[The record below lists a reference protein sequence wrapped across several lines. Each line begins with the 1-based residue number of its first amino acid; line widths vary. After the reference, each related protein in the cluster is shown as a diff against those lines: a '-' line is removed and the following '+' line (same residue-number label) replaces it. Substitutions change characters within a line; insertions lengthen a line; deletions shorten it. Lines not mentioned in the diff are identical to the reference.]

1 MRKRISLLAAGA
13 LVALGPATVPAHA
26 ADPVFTLAGP
36 AGIGLRP
43 HPGQSGEPQKTSVK
57 FRIVND
63 STKTFDR
70 QSTFTIDLSGLK
82 GVADVKLAE
91 EKGADCKL
99 TAAAVTCKRWALWTG
114 ETTVVDLDL
123 SAAKDSKVGATADLT
138 LTGTAEGATFTS
150 ATTKVRVGGPDLV
163 LERARLKAELKPGDK
178 QNLSIIFANEGTDP
192 VNGVVLEMR
201 TTHGIDLVEQY
212 DNCSYSDDTR
222 AGQPRNTGW
231 STVQCLLEGEY
242 EPRALYGVDGPLTL
256 KAAPHAFI
264 DGLTYAVYAAG
275 DQPKAAKDGAP
286 AADDQSKAAKNRAP
300 AAGKKLAAA
309 KQAPKAAARSAQ
321 PAADLDPWDNVQEFD
336 FATRNTADLVATG
349 VSLKGGVGE
358 TVTAD
363 FGFRNDGPAWVAHLR
378 SSKDVARTDIFIPVG
393 AKVTKVPAGCT
404 GVNADGTRR
413 EQTLGA
419 PRYFCSTGHV
429 VGEKETFA
437 YPFQLKIE
445 KVVANAEGSITVGE
459 WTPEGTTGQRW
470 DPNHTNNKAAF
481 VINAKGSGPAPT
493 PTPTATTSA
502 TPAPTGSAT
511 PTATAAPSASATGTG
526 VTANGGLAST
536 GSSAGAIALGG
547 AVLLAVGGGLFVAFR
562 RKAGGHA

>member
-1 MRKRISLLAAGA
+1 MRKRISLLTAGA
-13 LVALGPATVPAHA
+13 LVALGAAITPAHA

-43 HPGQSGEPQKTSVK
+43 HPGQSGEPQKTSVE

-63 STKTFDR
+63 STTTFDR
-70 QSTFTIDLSGLK
+70 QSTFTIDLGALK
-82 GVADVKLAE
+82 GIADVTLA
-91 EKGADCKL
+91 KNQGADCKL

-114 ETTVVDLDL
+114 ESTVVDLDL

-138 LTGTAEGATFTS
+138 VTGAAEGATFKA

-163 LERARLKAELKPGDK
+163 LERARLKAEQKPGDK
-178 QNLSIIFANEGTDP
+178 QNLSIVFANEGTDP
-192 VNGVVLEMR
+192 VDGVVLEMR

-222 AGQPRNTGW
+222 PGQPWNTGW

-242 EPRALYGVDGPLTL
+242 EPGAVYGVDGPLTL

-275 DQPKAAKDGAP
+275 DQPKAA
-286 AADDQSKAAKNRAP
+286 QNRTFASAGKP
-300 AAGKKLAAA
+300 AAGNKLAAA

-321 PAADLDPWDNVQEFD
+321 PAADLDPWNNMQEFD

-349 VSLKGGVGE
+349 VSLKGKAGE
-358 TVTAD
+358 TVDAS
-363 FGFRNDGPAWVAHLR
+363 FGFHNNGPAWVAYLR
-378 SSKDVARTDIFIPVG
+378 SGEDVARTDIVIPAG

-404 GVNADGTRR
+404 GVNADGTHR

-429 VGEKETFA
+429 VGEKETFS

-445 KVVANAEGSITVGE
+445 KVVADAKGSIAVGQ

-470 DPNHTNNKAAF
+470 DPNHANDKAAF
-481 VINAKGSGPAPT
+481 VINAKDAGPAPT
-493 PTPTATTSA
+493 PTTSTSA
-502 TPAPTGSAT
+502 TPSPKPTGSAT
-511 PTATAAPSASATGTG
+511 ATATATPSASATGAG
-526 VTANGGLAST
+526 VTTNGGGLAST
-536 GSSAGAIALGG
+536 GSSAQLIALGG
-547 AVLLAVGGGLFVAFR
+547 AVLLAVGGGLFLAFR
-562 RKAGGHA
+562 RKAGAHA

>member
-13 LVALGPATVPAHA
+13 LVALGPATTPAHA

-43 HPGQSGEPQKTSVK
+43 HPGQSGEPQKTSVE

-63 STKTFDR
+63 SAKTFDR

-82 GVADVKLAE
+82 GVADVALAK
-91 EKGADCKL
+91 EKGADCTL

-114 ETTVVDLDL
+114 DSAVVKLDL
-123 SAAKDSKVGATADLT
+123 SAAKDSKAGASADLT
-138 LTGTAEGATFTS
+138 VTGAAEGATFRS

-163 LERARLKAELKPGDK
+163 LERARLKADQKPGDR

-212 DNCSYSDDTR
+212 DNCSYSDDTGSGR
-222 AGQPRNTGW
+222 PWTTGW
-231 STVQCLLEGEY
+231 TTVQCLLEGEY
-242 EPRALYGVDGPLTL
+242 EPGAVYGVDGPLTL

-275 DQPKAAKDGAP
+275 DQPKAAK
-286 AADDQSKAAKNRAP
+286 NRAP
-300 AAGKKLAAA
+300 AAARTKLAAA

-321 PAADLDPWDNVQEFD
+321 QPADLDPWDNIQEFD

-349 VSLKGGVGE
+349 VSLKGKAGE

-363 FGFRNDGPAWVAHLR
+363 FGFRNDGPAWVAYLR
-378 SSKDVARTDIFIPVG
+378 SHEAVARTDIVIPAG

-404 GVNADGTRR
+404 GVNADGTHRD
-413 EQTLGA
+413 QTLGA

-429 VGEKETFA
+429 VGEKETFT

-445 KVVANAEGSITVGE
+445 KVVADAKGAITVGQ

-470 DPNHTNNKAAF
+470 DPNHANDKAAF
-481 VINAKGSGPAPT
+481 VINAKDTGPAPT
-493 PTPTATTSA
+493 ATPTTSA

-511 PTATAAPSASATGTG
+511 PTATATPSASATGTG
-526 VTANGGLAST
+526 VTPNGGLAST
-536 GSSAGAIALGG
+536 GSSAQAIALGG
-547 AVLLAVGGGLFVAFR
+547 AVLLAVGGGLFLAFR

>member
-13 LVALGPATVPAHA
+13 LVALGPATAPAHA

-43 HPGQSGEPQKTSVK
+43 YPGQGGEPQKTSVK

-63 STKTFDR
+63 SAKTFDR

-82 GVADVKLAE
+82 GVADVQLAKD
-91 EKGADCKL
+91 KGADCKL

-123 SAAKDSKVGATADLT
+123 TAAKDSKVGATADLT

-163 LERARLKAELKPGDK
+163 LDRAPLKAEQKPGDE

-212 DNCSYSDDTR
+212 DNCSYSDDTP
-222 AGQPRNTGW
+222 AGQPRTTGW
-231 STVQCLLEGEY
+231 TTVQCLLEGEY
-242 EPRALYGVDGPLTL
+242 EPDAVYGVDGPLTL

-275 DQPKAAKDGAP
+275 DQPKSAKGGAP
-286 AADDQSKAAKNRAP
+286 AAGDQAKAAKNRAP
-300 AAGKKLAAA
+300 AAGHKLAAA

-321 PAADLDPWDNVQEFD
+321 PAPDLDPWNNIREFD
-336 FATRNTADLVATG
+336 FTTRNTADLVATG

-378 SSKDVARTDIFIPVG
+378 SGEDVARTDIVIPAG

-404 GVNADGTRR
+404 GVNADGTHR

-445 KVVANAEGSITVGE
+445 KVVADARGSITVGA

-470 DPNHTNNKAAF
+470 DPNHANNKAAF
-481 VINAKGSGPAPT
+481 VINAKGSGPA

-511 PTATAAPSASATGTG
+511 PTATASPSTSATGTG

-536 GSSAGAIALGG
+536 GSSARTIALGG
-547 AVLLAVGGGLFVAFR
+547 AVLLAVGGGLFLAFR

>member
-1 MRKRISLLAAGA
+1 MRKRISLLAVGA
-13 LVALGPATVPAHA
+13 LVALGLATTPAHA

-43 HPGQSGEPQKTSVK
+43 HPGQRGEPQKTSVE

-70 QSTFTIDLSGLK
+70 PSTFTIDLSGLK
-82 GVADVKLAE
+82 GIADVKLA
-91 EKGADCKL
+91 KDRGADCKL

-114 ETTVVDLDL
+114 ETTVVNLDL
-123 SAAKDSKVGATADLT
+123 SAAKDSKAGTTADLT
-138 LTGTAEGATFTS
+138 LTGTAEGATFKA

-163 LERARLKAELKPGDK
+163 LERARLKAEQKPGDK

-212 DNCSYSDDTR
+212 DNCSYSSDDTS
-222 AGQPRNTGW
+222 ASQPWNTGW
-231 STVQCLLEGEY
+231 TTVQCLLEGEY
-242 EPRALYGVDGPLTL
+242 EPGAVYGVDGPLTL

-275 DQPKAAKDGAP
+275 DQPKAAK
-286 AADDQSKAAKNRAP
+286 NRAP
-300 AAGKKLAAA
+300 AAAAASNKLAAA

-321 PAADLDPWDNVQEFD
+321 QTADLDPWNNIQEFD
-336 FATRNTADLVATG
+336 FATRNTADMVATG
-349 VSLKGGVGE
+349 VSLKGKAGE

-363 FGFRNDGPAWVAHLR
+363 FGFRNDGPAYLR
-378 SSKDVARTDIFIPVG
+378 SGEDVARTDIVIPAG

-404 GVNADGTRR
+404 GVNADGTHRD
-413 EQTLGA
+413 QTLGA

-437 YPFQLKIE
+437 YPFRLKIE
-445 KVVANAEGSITVGE
+445 TVVADAKGSITVGQR
-459 WTPEGTTGQRW
+459 TPEGTTAQRW
-470 DPNHTNNKAAF
+470 DPNHGNNKAAF
-481 VINAKGSGPAPT
+481 VLNAKDTGPA

-511 PTATAAPSASATGTG
+511 PTATATPSASATGTG
-526 VTANGGLAST
+526 VTPNGGLAST
-536 GSSAGAIALGG
+536 GSSAQAIALGG
-547 AVLLAVGGGLFVAFR
+547 AVLLAVGGGLFLAFR

>member
-13 LVALGPATVPAHA
+13 LVALGLATTPAHA

-43 HPGQSGEPQKTSVK
+43 HPGQSGEPQKTSVE

-70 QSTFTIDLSGLK
+70 PSAFTIDLSGLK
-82 GVADVKLAE
+82 GIADVTLA
-91 EKGADCKL
+91 KDRGADCKL

-114 ETTVVDLDL
+114 ETTVVHLDL
-123 SAAKDSKVGATADLT
+123 SAAKDSKAGAAADLT
-138 LTGTAEGATFTS
+138 LTGTAEGATFKP

-163 LERARLKAELKPGDK
+163 LERARLKAEQKPGDK

-212 DNCSYSDDTR
+212 DNCSYSEDST
-222 AGQPRNTGW
+222 AGRPWNTGW

-242 EPRALYGVDGPLTL
+242 EPGAVYGVDGPLTL

-275 DQPKAAKDGAP
+275 DQPKAAK
-286 AADDQSKAAKNRAP
+286 NRAF
-300 AAGKKLAAA
+300 AAGDKLAAA

-321 PAADLDPWDNVQEFD
+321 QATDLDPWNNIQEFD
-336 FATRNTADLVATG
+336 FTTRNTADLVATG
-349 VSLKGGVGE
+349 VSLTGKAGD
-358 TVTAD
+358 TVDVD
-363 FGFRNDGPAWVAHLR
+363 FGFRNNGPAWVADLR
-378 SSKDVARTDIFIPVG
+378 HGDAIARTDIVIPEG
-393 AKVTKVPAGCT
+393 ARVTKVPAGCK
-404 GVNADGTRR
+404 GVAADGSDR
-413 EQTLGA
+413 EQALGA

-429 VGEKETFA
+429 VGEKEAVA

-445 KVVANAEGSITVGE
+445 KVVADAKGSITVGRE
-459 WTPEGTTGQRW
+459 KPQGTTGQRW
-470 DPNHTNNKAAF
+470 DPNHSNDTAAL
-481 VINAKGSGPAPT
+481 VINAKGTGPAPA
-493 PTPTATTSA
+493 PTATTSA

-511 PTATAAPSASATGTG
+511 PTATATPSATATGTG
-526 VTANGGLAST
+526 VTPNGGLAST
-536 GSSAGAIALGG
+536 GSSAQAIALGG
-547 AVLLAVGGGLFVAFR
+547 AVLLAVGGGLFLAFR

>member
-13 LVALGPATVPAHA
+13 LVALGPASTSAHA

-43 HPGQSGEPQKTSVK
+43 HPGQSGEPQKTSVE

-63 STKTFDR
+63 STTTFDR
-70 QSTFTIDLSGLK
+70 PSTFTIDLSGLK
-82 GVADVKLAE
+82 GIADVTLA
-91 EKGADCKL
+91 KDRGADCKL
-99 TAAAVTCKRWALWTG
+99 TAAAVTCKSWALWTG
-114 ETTVVDLDL
+114 ESTVVGLNL
-123 SAAKDSKVGATADLT
+123 SAAKDSKAGATADLT
-138 LTGTAEGATFTS
+138 LTGAAEGATFKA

-163 LERARLKAELKPGDK
+163 LERARLKAEQKPGDQ

-222 AGQPRNTGW
+222 AGQPWNTGW

-242 EPRALYGVDGPLTL
+242 EPGAVYGVDGPLTL

-275 DQPKAAKDGAP
+275 DQPKAAK
-286 AADDQSKAAKNRAP
+286 NRAP
-300 AAGKKLAAA
+300 AAARSKLAAA
-309 KQAPKAAARSAQ
+309 KQAPKAAARSTQ
-321 PAADLDPWDNVQEFD
+321 QAADLDPWNNIQEFD

-349 VSLKGGVGE
+349 VSLKGKAGE

-363 FGFRNDGPAWVAHLR
+363 FGFRNNGPAWVAHLR
-378 SSKDVARTDIFIPVG
+378 SNGAVARTDIMIPAG

-404 GVNADGTRR
+404 GVNANGTHRD
-413 EQTLGA
+413 QTLGA

-429 VGEKETFA
+429 VGEKETFT

-445 KVVANAEGSITVGE
+445 TVVADARGSIAVGQ

-470 DPNHTNNKAAF
+470 DPNHSNDKAAF
-481 VINAKGSGPAPT
+481 VINAKDTGPAPT
-493 PTPTATTSA
+493 PTPTASTSA

-511 PTATAAPSASATGTG
+511 PTATATPSASATGTG

-536 GSSAGAIALGG
+536 GSSAQAIALGG
-547 AVLLAVGGGLFVAFR
+547 AVLVAVGGGLFLAFR

>member
-13 LVALGPATVPAHA
+13 LVALGTATAPAHA
-26 ADPVFTLAGP
+26 ADPVFTLTGP

-43 HPGQSGEPQKTSVK
+43 HPGQSGEPQKTSVQ

-63 STKTFDR
+63 STRTFDR

-82 GVADVKLAE
+82 GVADVTLAKE
-91 EKGADCKL
+91 QGADCKL
-99 TAAAVTCKRWALWTG
+99 TAAAVTCKSWALWTG
-114 ETTVVDLDL
+114 DSALVGLDL
-123 SAAKDSKVGATADLT
+123 SAAKDSRAGATADLT
-138 LTGTAEGATFTS
+138 VTGAAEGATFRS

-178 QNLSIIFANEGTDP
+178 QNLSIVFANEGTDP

-201 TTHGIDLVEQY
+201 TSHGIDLVEQY
-212 DNCSYSDDTR
+212 DNCSYSDDSSS
-222 AGQPRNTGW
+222 GLPRNTGW
-231 STVQCLLEGEY
+231 TTVQCLLEGEY
-242 EPRALYGVDGPLTL
+242 EPDAVYGVDGPLTL

-275 DQPKAAKDGAP
+275 DQPKA
-286 AADDQSKAAKNRAP
+286 DQSKAAKNRAP
-300 AAGKKLAAA
+300 AAARNKLAAA
-309 KQAPKAAARSAQ
+309 KQAPKAAARSVR
-321 PAADLDPWDNVQEFD
+321 PAADLDPWNNIHEFD

-349 VSLKGGVGE
+349 VSLKGKAGE
-358 TVTAD
+358 TVNAD

-378 SSKDVARTDIFIPVG
+378 SRNSVARTDIVIPAG

-404 GVNADGTRR
+404 GVNADGTDR

-429 VGEKETFA
+429 VGEKETFV

-445 KVVANAEGSITVGE
+445 TVVADAKGAITVGQ

-470 DPNHTNNKAAF
+470 DPNHANDKAAF
-481 VINAKGSGPAPT
+481 VINAKGAGPAPT
-493 PTPTATTSA
+493 TTTSA
-502 TPAPTGSAT
+502 TPSPTGSAT
-511 PTATAAPSASATGTG
+511 ATATATAAPSASATGTG

-536 GSSAGAIALGG
+536 GSSARVIALGG
-547 AVLLAVGGGLFVAFR
+547 AVLLVVGGGLFLAFR
-562 RKAGGHA
+562 RKAGAHA